1 MSQPDSPTSS
11 KSAAKAVEGAL
22 GITSPASLRPA
33 TVKGSLPAE
42 SDSRDVGRGVSGA
55 KPPYRARG
63 ARILSPPRSASSVQA
78 ALLSNPPPS
87 SPDPVVHRSVAGSAS
102 SVTAHPG
109 ARDVPA
115 ASDLDGQVAHP
126 GMRTPVRSSVST
138 SGLETVEEGSLPS
151 TPSADL
157 ALQFRSMDRHS
168 LVGDA
173 GNPSDGQAK
182 PDGERTDGAAPKPPP
197 DDRKPSA
204 SSGQRK
210 PGPAANMSA
219 HVTRSNALP
228 SSSSSSSSS
237 AAPHPVLKPQSKTG
251 PEGAIQ
257 SMTVETETV
266 SSVPQ
271 VAVGGGAGER
281 GTLGRGDGGGSL
293 RMRPSLETV
302 RPRRDRKKTTRKTPS
317 LATGAGTTKA
327 DIFEAKVASAV
338 DEANST
344 DSDETFV
351 YESNPPEPHPPRP
364 VRHHSRT
371 PSTTSVQSQMEQRAA
386 LLANPSTLAGKRSMK
401 FASNSYVGPL
411 SDQESGFD
419 APAFVRGSGRG
430 SGHGHGHGGGQT
442 SAHHLH
448 HHIGHWGRAGR
459 GTQGAT
465 FDAEPLFVQ
474 GIRSA
479 RTAAN
484 SRQSSRATSPRDR
497 NPPPP
502 LLPPHPPPPA
512 PHLGPVHSKKGGRV
526 STYDIDVESV
536 DDESTPLM
544 STTRGGRRRSA
555 ADTISRARYRPP
567 RPAPWLARLAGCLA
581 LTTII
586 LLIIVGAV
594 GFFAA
599 TAKPLVDLRL
609 LDISNVI
616 ATREEL
622 MLDTS
627 FEAVNPNIVSVSV
640 EYMDVNVF
648 AKSKRS
654 QPEEAAE
661 GQSAMVSSRLQRP
674 SRPRTSENIDEGTD
688 PVQVED
694 PDADSH
700 AMLLGQIFH
709 FDSVPTFEGSP
720 LAHRPSVSTGE
731 ARLWKPGND
740 TEDGGTARW
749 ERILQHPFEL
759 IVRGV
764 LKYQL
769 PLSGLVRTAPIG
781 GTVLVHP
788 ELGVDSRGT
797 MLLEHPHGQPDNTDG
812 SSGRKG
818 AYKPVTLIPFPA
830 PR

>member
-1 MSQPDSPTSS
+1 MD
-11 KSAAKAVEGAL
+11 
-22 GITSPASLRPA
+22 
-33 TVKGSLPAE
+33 
-42 SDSRDVGRGVSGA
+42 
-55 KPPYRARG
+55 
-63 ARILSPPRSASSVQA
+63 
-78 ALLSNPPPS
+78 
-87 SPDPVVHRSVAGSAS
+87 H
-102 SVTAHPG
+102 HP
-109 ARDVPA
+109 
-115 ASDLDGQVAHP
+115 
-126 GMRTPVRSSVST
+126 
-138 SGLETVEEGSLPS
+138 
-151 TPSADL
+151 
-157 ALQFRSMDRHS
+157 

-173 GNPSDGQAK
+173 GNSRDGQAK
-182 PDGERTDGAAPKPPP
+182 PDGERTDGPAPKPHP

-204 SSGQRK
+204 PSGQGK
-210 PGPAANMSA
+210 LGPAANMSA

-228 SSSSSSSSS
+228 SSSSSSSS
-237 AAPHPVLKPQSKTG
+237 APPPPHPVLKPQSKTG

-281 GTLGRGDGGGSL
+281 GALGRGDGGGSL

-351 YESNPPEPHPPRP
+351 YESNPPEPHPARP

-419 APAFVRGSGRG
+419 VPAFGRGSGRG
-430 SGHGHGHGGGQT
+430 SGHGHGHGHGHGAGQT

-459 GTQGAT
+459 GTQGVT
-465 FDAEPLFVQ
+465 VDAEPLFVQ

-479 RTAAN
+479 RTAGN

-497 NPPPP
+497 NPPP
-502 LLPPHPPPPA
+502 LLPPPPA
-512 PHLGPVHSKKGGRV
+512 PHLGLVHAKNGGRV

-536 DDESTPLM
+536 DDERTPLV

-555 ADTISRARYRPP
+555 ADATSRARHRPP
-567 RPAPWLARLAGCLA
+567 RSAPWLARLAGCLA

-599 TAKPLVDLRL
+599 TAKPLVGLRL

-616 ATREEL
+616 ATKEEL
-622 MLDTS
+622 MLDLS
-627 FEAVNPNIVSVSV
+627 LEAVNPNIVSVSI

-648 AKSKRS
+648 AKSKQS
-654 QPEEAAE
+654 KPEEAAE
-661 GQSAMVSSRLQRP
+661 GQNATVPSRLQRP
-674 SRPRTSENIDEGTD
+674 SRPRTSENVDEGTD

-694 PDADSH
+694 PDPDSH

-797 MLLEHPHGQPDNTDG
+797 MALEHPHETPDDTDG
-812 SSGRKG
+812 STGRNKT
-818 AYKPVTLIPFPA
+818 YKPVTLIPFPS